1 MLDDSD
7 QSDHRSPR
15 GSGAGGAP
23 GALLETAARCA
34 AAAARSDNADT
45 AAAVA
50 PRRSHRCAPAVA
62 DARAGHTPIPPCD
75 LAAEGGPRACLARTG
90 RRPAAR
96 PHGAPLEL
104 LFQFVVFPAQ
114 PLALRLRPSQILALP
129 LILTAQLVDDLLSS
143 AIGRSRSGTRWLC
156 QNRDQSTSTENW
168 IRDSHPLNNYTMPSR
183 SRRQA
188 TRNRSLPRPAIAL
201 TNSSPNKGGDA

>member
-1 MLDDSD
+1 MC
-7 QSDHRSPR
+7 
-15 GSGAGGAP
+15 AGGC
-23 GALLETAARCA
+23 RCA
-34 AAAARSDNADT
+34 RRPYADPALRPGRRGWAT
-45 AAAVA
+45 RV
-50 PRRSHRCAPAVA
+50 PR
-62 DARAGHTPIPPCD
+62 
-75 LAAEGGPRACLARTG
+75 ENG